1 MPVRDGQR
9 WSAGR
14 GGMPPHSL
22 STFTSTDNRSM
33 ALPLVVSFGGGKGDK
48 WVTGGRGGKSAAA
61 GQIRGV
67 DDRRRL
73 TKSKGA
79 CDGQ

>member
-1 MPVRDGQR
+1 
-9 WSAGR
+9 
-14 GGMPPHSL
+14 
-22 STFTSTDNRSM
+22 M